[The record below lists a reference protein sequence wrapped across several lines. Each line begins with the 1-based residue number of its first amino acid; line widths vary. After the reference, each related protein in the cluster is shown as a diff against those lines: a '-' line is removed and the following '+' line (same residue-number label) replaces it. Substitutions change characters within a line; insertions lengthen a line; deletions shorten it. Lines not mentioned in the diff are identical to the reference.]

1 MVFHCS
7 ANCLIV
13 RASDPVCP
21 RKDHS
26 LLDKRNQN
34 DRNSAPRVLEVNL
47 KDEIWLIWGSWLSE
61 TKMKTCGAKRN
72 DQNSST
78 DADERPAS
86 CIPLLYF
93 ISARCIFLIRHR
105 FQYLSL
111 IAIFKSQ
118 WIKEK
123 CLYWVEIISQMV
135 SFWAIQFL
143 AEFHVV
149 FHSGRK
155 LVNSNWLNFALK
167 WRI

>member
-72 DQNSST
+72 DQNLST

-111 IAIFKSQ
+111 IAIFRSQ

-135 SFWAIQFL
+135 
-143 AEFHVV
+143 
-149 FHSGRK
+149 K
-155 LVNSNWLNFALK
+155 LLSHTVSCRVSRCFSQWTQ
-167 WRI
+167 IS